1 MKRIIRINEWHPG
14 AKEISETIDAFIE
27 RGAKVMNISTED
39 SYSAIRLIVD
49 YHENRDS
56 SKITKATSLYPAIK
70 NMKNCID
77 TIIDDGYPE
86 GWIIKEFK
94 DKYL

>member
-1 MKRIIRINEWHPG
+1 MKRIIRLNEFHPG
-14 AKEISETIDAFIE
+14 AKTIGESINYFIDSGEVLGIS
-27 RGAKVMNISTED
+27 KED
-39 SYSAIRLIVD
+39 SYSSIRLIVN

>member
-14 AKEISETIDAFIE
+14 AKEISETIDAFID
-27 RGAKVMNISTED
+27 RGAKVMNISTDD
-39 SYSAIRLIVD
+39 SHSAIRLIVD
-49 YHENRDS
+49 YYKNRDS

-70 NMKNCID
+70 NIKNCID

>member
-1 MKRIIRINEWHPG
+1 MKRIIRLNEFHPG
-14 AKEISETIDAFIE
+14 AKTIGESINFFIDSGEVLGIS
-27 RGAKVMNISTED
+27 KED

-49 YHENRDS
+49 YHENRDN

-70 NMKNCID
+70 NMENCIN

-86 GWIIKEFK
+86 RWIIKEFK

>member
-1 MKRIIRINEWHPG
+1 M
-14 AKEISETIDAFIE
+14 
-27 RGAKVMNISTED
+27 
-39 SYSAIRLIVD
+39 D

-70 NMKNCID
+70 NIKNCID
-77 TIIDDGYPE
+77 TIIDDGYSE
-86 GWIIKEFK
+86 EWIIKEFK

>member
-1 MKRIIRINEWHPG
+1 MRKLLRLNEWHPG
-14 AKEISETIDAFIE
+14 AKSIEETINNFIS
-27 RGAKVMNISTED
+27 RGNKVLGISTED
-39 SYSAIRLIVD
+39 SYSAIRLIVAYYD
-49 YHENRDS
+49 NRDS
-56 SKITKATSLYPAIK
+56 SNITKATRLHPAIK

-77 TIIDDGYPE
+77 TILDDGYPE